1 MEPFF
6 YAGPLRAAREK
17 EKELFSDVEL
27 SFPESSLVI
36 ISGESG
42 CGKSTLLKQVVGLV
56 KGWGIR
62 RILRG
67 RCFEEEELP
76 YWRSRVVLMMQDAP
90 VMSGTVRMNLE
101 FPYSLENA
109 SNRSFNPARARE
121 LMELAGLSHVYMDS
135 DVTHLSGGERHRL
148 ALVRVLLWDPD
159 VILADEPLSGLD
171 AANAEVCMRMLSEFA
186 RTQGRAVVSVMHEN
200 IYVKEA
206 DLHLRILNGRLIHE

>member
-6 YAGPLRAAREK
+6 FAGPLHAARGDGNL
-17 EKELFSDVEL
+17 LFSEAEL

-42 CGKSTLLKQVVGLV
+42 CGKSTLLKQVAGLV
-56 KGWGIR
+56 KGRGVR

-67 RCFEEEELP
+67 RCFEEEDLP
-76 YWRSRVVLMMQDAP
+76 CWRSRVVLMMQDAP
-90 VMSGTVRMNLE
+90 VMSGTVRFNLD

-109 SNRSFNPARARE
+109 SNRCFNADRARE
-121 LMELAGLSHVYMDS
+121 LMGLSGLSHVDMDS

-148 ALVRVLLWDPD
+148 ALVRALLWNPD

-171 AANAEVCMRMLSEFA
+171 AATAEACMKLLAVFA
-186 RTQGRAVVSVMHEN
+186 HAPGHGVVSVMHEK
-200 IYVKEA
+200 IGATEA
-206 DLHLRILNGRLIHE
+206 DLHLGIQNGRLLYE